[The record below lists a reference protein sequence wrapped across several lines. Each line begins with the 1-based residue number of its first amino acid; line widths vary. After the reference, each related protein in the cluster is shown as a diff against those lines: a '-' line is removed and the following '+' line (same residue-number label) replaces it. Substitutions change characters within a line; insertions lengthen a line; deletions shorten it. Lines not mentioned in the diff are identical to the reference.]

1 MNQQHSPRFYF
12 ALPRLLALLRHGDTT
27 RAEINDAEAWAG
39 NIAVFV
45 VSYLF
50 FARFI
55 PSGLRWWVAAP
66 ALIALAFLVWLFWL
80 LMLYLDSLI
89 LGLARRVGLFRSLP
103 ARRGQAVLIATTTTA
118 MAFCLVQ
125 NKSFSGEIAAIW
137 LVAVAMNLGAAL
149 ILAVR
154 DGNTVRS

>member
-1 MNQQHSPRFYF
+1 MNRQHSPRFYF
-12 ALPRLLALLRHGDTT
+12 ALPRLLALLRRGDTT
-27 RAEINDAEAWAG
+27 RAEINDAEAWTG
-39 NIAVFV
+39 NIAVFA

-55 PSGLRWWVAAP
+55 PGHLRWWLAAP
-66 ALIALAFLVWLFWL
+66 GLIALAFLVWLFWL
-80 LMLYLDSLI
+80 LVLYLNSVILSL
-89 LGLARRVGLFRSLP
+89 LRRCGLFRSLP

-125 NKSFSGEIAAIW
+125 AGSFSGEIAAIW
-137 LVAVAMNLGAAL
+137 LVTVAMNLGAAV